1 MAYYGKIMGMLGA
14 AAVAL
19 TSGAAMAQA
28 PKEVVVVLEEA
39 PQVVEPCESALYGVG
54 IIIKQN
60 VTETL
65 TELDPSSGAP
75 IPRLATSWDK
85 INDNTWRFKL
95 REGVVFHDGTPFN
108 AEAVSHSLKRLMNT
122 NLNCMTRNKFF
133 TPGTFTATAVDEHTV
148 DITTDPAQ
156 QILPSL
162 LSTFVI
168 TSPNTP
174 MDEVSS
180 KPIGTGP
187 YVFDSWSQGERVTLT
202 RFDRYWGET
211 PEIEK
216 ATYLVRNESAVRA
229 AMVATGEADIAP
241 SIAVQDAVDPDRDF
255 SYPNSE
261 TTRIRIGQD
270 KAPLNDVRIR
280 KALNLATDRNAFV
293 GTILSKDVIA
303 ASQLVVPTTVG
314 YNPDLKPW
322 PYDLE
327 KAKALVEEARA
338 DGVPVDAQIR
348 LIGRQNLF
356 PNINEVLQALTQMW
370 QAAGLNVNLTM
381 VERSQALELGTK
393 PYAADRPPTMITDQ
407 HNNDMGDA
415 SFTVVYKYSSSGPQ
429 ADTSDPALDAL
440 IAKAAAATGDERADL
455 FKEAFRVISEDIV
468 PDVMLFH
475 MAGYARVSPRL
486 DFRPTIATNS
496 ELQLARIKFV
506 DQIR

>member
-1 MAYYGKIMGMLGA
+1 MSKYHILTGLMTA
-14 AAVAL
+14 AAIAI
-19 TSGAAMAQA
+19 SGTPAFAQGA
-28 PKEVVVVLEEA
+28 RDVVIVLEEA

-54 IIIKQN
+54 LIIKQN
-60 VTETL
+60 ITETL
-65 TELDPSSGAP
+65 TELDPSSGKP
-75 IPRLATSWDK
+75 IPRLATSWER
-85 INDNTWRFKL
+85 INDTTWRFKL
-95 REGVVFHDGTPFN
+95 REGVVFHDGAPFN
-108 AEAVSHSLKRLMNT
+108 AEAVSHSLTRLMNAK
-122 NLNCMTRNKFF
+122 LNCMTRNKFF
-133 TPGTFTATAVDEHTV
+133 TPGTFTATPVDEHTI

-162 LSTFVI
+162 LTTLVI
-168 TSPNTP
+168 VSPNTP

-187 YVFDSWSQGERVTLT
+187 YVFDSWTQGERVTLT
-202 RFDRYWGET
+202 RFDKYWGEK
-211 PEIEK
+211 PAIEK
-216 ATYLVRNESAVRA
+216 ATFIVRNESAVRA

-241 SIAVQDAVDPDRDF
+241 SIAVQDAVDPAIDF

-270 KAPLNDVRIR
+270 KAPLNDIRIR
-280 KALNLATDRNAFV
+280 KALNLATDRNAFI
-293 GTILSKDVIA
+293 GTILSKDVVP
-303 ASQLVVPTTVG
+303 ASQLVVPTTLG
-314 YNPDLKPW
+314 YNKDLTPW

-327 KAKALVEEARA
+327 QAKALIDEARA
-338 DGVPVDAQIR
+338 AGVAVDTPIR

-356 PNINEVLQALTQMW
+356 PNITEVLQALVQMW
-370 QAAGLNVNLTM
+370 QAAGLNVELTM

-429 ADTSDPALDAL
+429 ADTSDPNLDKL
-440 IAKAAAATGDERADL
+440 ISEAAMANDDKRGAL

-475 MAGYARVSPRL
+475 MAGYARVSSKL

-496 ELQLARIKFV
+496 ELQLGKIKFT
-506 DQIR
+506 Q